1 MFSGLLD
8 PLRRN
13 IGVKLGLW
21 YALIFALSSAALF
34 MLAYYLLAAALGSK
48 DREVLVAQLKE
59 AATVYENGGVRA
71 LTSWVEDQPPQV
83 RNTMLVRIENR
94 FTHLGLVIHTPPD

>member
-1 MFSGLLD
+1 MFSGLLNR
-8 PLRRN
+8 LRRN

-21 YALIFALSSAALF
+21 YAVIFALSSAALF

-59 AATVYENGGVRA
+59 AATVYESGGLSA
-71 LTSWVEDQPPQV
+71 LRSWVEDQPPQV
-83 RNTMLVRIENR
+83 RNSMLVRIENR
-94 FTHLGLVIHTPPD
+94 FTHLGLLVKPPP